1 MFKLEVTADELN
13 ILGHALSA
21 LPFKDV
27 AVLMSK
33 LQYAYDESLKGA
45 AENGYS
51 SPSTSTSEV

>member
-1 MFKLEVTADELN
+1 MYSIEFTADELN

-33 LQYAYDESLKGA
+33 LQYAYDEALKGA

-51 SPSTSTSEV
+51 GPSTSTSKV